1 VPGAYALDVHHHE
14 LLLRESLG
22 VPAAVTART
31 LQEALAL
38 RLIRLAGDHG
48 AVGPEQRQDATSA
61 VAVVAKGLRHGAL
74 DLAFIGEDDP
84 TLVVARLTAGVQ
96 SYVDRA
102 RLERYTTAAVAAV
115 IGRVRVLT

>member
-1 VPGAYALDVHHHE
+1 VAVHNHE
-14 LLLRESLG
+14 MLLRRSLG
-22 VPAAVTART
+22 VPDAVTART

-48 AVGPEQRQDATSA
+48 PVGPEQRQDATSA
-61 VAVVAKGLRHGAL
+61 VAVVTKGLRHGLL

-84 TLVVARLTAGVQ
+84 VLVVARLTGAVQ

-102 RLERYTTAAVAAV
+102 RLDRYTAAAVEAL
-115 IGRVRVLT
+115 IDRVRVQT